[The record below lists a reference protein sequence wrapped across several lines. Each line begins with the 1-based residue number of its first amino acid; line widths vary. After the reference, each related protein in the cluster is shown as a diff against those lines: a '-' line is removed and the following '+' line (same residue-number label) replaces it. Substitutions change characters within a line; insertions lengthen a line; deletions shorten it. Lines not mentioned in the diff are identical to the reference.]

1 MVKRYEPYEA
11 YAACVT
17 DIKIEGGSSLYDID
31 SGRSG
36 RVVEERKAR
45 KRSVI
50 EMLSLWKKNLLYASG
65 SYI

>member
-1 MVKRYEPYEA
+1 MVKRYEQYEA